1 MGRSE
6 RLPTPHLDVFIWAV
20 LCNRRDMARMLWES
34 SREPIASALMA
45 SKLLKGM
52 ADIARKDD
60 TITDISSDLREH
72 AE

>member
-1 MGRSE
+1 
-6 RLPTPHLDVFIWAV
+6 
-20 LCNRRDMARMLWES
+20 MARMLWES

>member
-1 MGRSE
+1 
-6 RLPTPHLDVFIWAV
+6 
-20 LCNRRDMARMLWES
+20 MLWEN

-45 SKLLKGM
+45 SKMLKGM
-52 ADIARKDD
+52 ADIAHQDD